1 MHVCKVLHCTCARRN
16 HGARAQGPVEHTC
29 KEPHCTCARH
39 CRADVQ
45 GPVVHV
51 SKELQCVHARSYGA
65 HVQGAVC
72 VCVCALTSTLP
83 AGCRWL
89 ATVTPSHMSSM
100 MYLSGSPGRARCE
113 SWGGDPLHPP
123 HRPQSSR
130 AGEADVR
137 AHPGGV
143 WGGSHALF
151 SSMSSRSQ
159 SLLEGER
166 GQA

>member
-1 MHVCKVLHCTCARRN
+1 M
-16 HGARAQGPVEHTC
+16 
-29 KEPHCTCARH
+29 
-39 CRADVQ
+39 
-45 GPVVHV
+45 VHV
-51 SKELQCVHARSYGA
+51 PKDPWSTRAKSHTA
-65 HVQGAVC
+65 HVQGTAGQTCKDPWCTCPRNCSACMQGAMVHMCKELCVC

-130 AGEADVR
+130 AGEADMR